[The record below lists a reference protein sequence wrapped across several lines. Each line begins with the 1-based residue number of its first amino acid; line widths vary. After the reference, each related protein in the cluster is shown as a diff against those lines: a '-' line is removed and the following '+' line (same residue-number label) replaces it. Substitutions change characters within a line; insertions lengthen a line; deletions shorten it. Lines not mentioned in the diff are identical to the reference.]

1 MIALTTAVAIAVTCS
16 VIFMVSA
23 VVITI
28 IWIKI
33 RQERRSLALIKA
45 RQGPYAHGLQ
55 SFPVETLTELS
66 REEGSALRQY
76 GQLPYGRPT
85 EWGLLASRESLTPT
99 SDDKSPIELLK
110 KRSLSLKRSLSSL
123 SKGHSR
129 NLTGPGS
136 LTTLTEA
143 SEGPYSQTSPSRE
156 DLIISA
162 VDGALELPTETTPR
176 QTPEREEEPPSTD
189 NTIRPNS
196 GAWPLIQQRERS
208 SALFPV
214 FEDHHEGFDP
224 TGTRVRGG
232 SITSQTAGVV
242 PDQPVPPPPCA
253 YPPNRF
259 RLSKND
265 SMRFSSVSLETADS
279 SILDDS
285 RRTSANADTSLVS
298 PALPPCPTFAPFS
311 ANDVGRECDRRSR
324 TANVAPFVFPANSPA
339 RKGQKVESER
349 ASPRRSLTACSP
361 TRSSERVSA
370 PPRRSES
377 LSAKQ
382 SRDEPRLY
390 LDMDRIPPLNTTSR
404 NTALLPHFSQ
414 MQRHSMHGSPRR
426 DNDPF
431 YNGTGPSH
439 SLTYSP
445 YAPGRR
451 ASSFLPQDMS
461 PQSSNGHPKPPLA
474 SALKGSGHR
483 KGHRRQNCVRIS
495 IHPPITFPGP
505 SFSPMVEEPEE
516 VEEVDRSEIS
526 NISNSNVSRNSSVSA
541 MSTTNRNSF
550 LDDRPISRI
559 IEDPIDLQPELT
571 GSPFKKIKRHTQHE
585 STSTS
590 TTPTATVTTA
600 EKALPGI
607 LTSLPTTTDNDSL
620 SHTPSP
626 ERNPP
631 VWNVSYQ
638 SSPTQLE
645 NSPVPGSP
653 RRSAVM
659 GPRSQPGKPARNS
672 YQSLIPPEDNKP
684 PSPQQTRAE
693 PQSSPPARSPPRNHS
708 IKDSSRNQS
717 AQYSLRRVKSEARE
731 QTQTQTPPRGQRRK
745 RASHYTI
752 STTTSANPQSQTMQ
766 PPQKTPGTQISAVVP
781 IWEDQKQTRPR
792 SQSQSQP
799 QSASTPR
806 RSTVSLVYDPPILDS
821 TGTTNG
827 ETSPRRNQADRMA
840 RMASYRNARQGC
852 VTPAR
857 KAVGLGIGP
866 GAATPGSLYDG
877 EGFLKE

>member
-55 SFPVETLTELS
+55 SYPVETLTELS

-85 EWGLLASRESLTPT
+85 EWGLIASRESLALT
-99 SDDKSPIELLK
+99 SDDKSPVELLK
-110 KRSLSLKRSLSSL
+110 KRSFSLKRSLSSL
-123 SKGHSR
+123 SKRHSK

-143 SEGPYSQTSPSRE
+143 SEGPYSQASPSRE
-156 DLIISA
+156 DLIVSA
-162 VDGALELPTETTPR
+162 VDGVLELPTEITPR
-176 QTPEREEEPPSTD
+176 QTPEREEEPLSKD
-189 NTIRPNS
+189 NTTRPIS
-196 GAWPLIQQRERS
+196 SAWPLLQQRERS

-214 FEDHHEGFDP
+214 FEDHYEGFDP
-224 TGTRVRGG
+224 TGARVRGG
-232 SITSQTAGVV
+232 SITSQTAGMA

-265 SMRFSSVSLETADS
+265 SIRFSSVSLETADS

-285 RRTSANADTSLVS
+285 RRTSANIDNSLVS

-311 ANDVGRECDRRSR
+311 ANDVGRECDRRSL
-324 TANVAPFVFPANSPA
+324 TANSAPFIFPANSPA
-339 RKGQKVESER
+339 RKGQRIESER

-361 TRSSERVSA
+361 TRPSERISA

-377 LSAKQ
+377 LSSKQ
-382 SRDEPRLY
+382 SKDETRPY

-431 YNGTGPSH
+431 YNGTSPSQ
-439 SLTYSP
+439 SLTYNP
-445 YAPGRR
+445 HAPGRR
-451 ASSFLPQDMS
+451 ASSFLPQDMTPHNS
-461 PQSSNGHPKPPLA
+461 SSQSKPPLA

-495 IHPPITFPGP
+495 IHPPITFAGP
-505 SFSPMVEEPEE
+505 AFSPMVEEPEE
-516 VEEVDRSEIS
+516 IEDVDMRRSKIS
-526 NISNSNVSRNSSVSA
+526 DVLNSNVSRNSSVSA
-541 MSTTNRNSF
+541 MSTTNRNSV

-559 IEDPIDLQPELT
+559 IESPIDTQQEST
-571 GSPFKKIKRHTQHE
+571 GSPVKKPKRNKQPE
-585 STSTS
+585 STSISATNS
-590 TTPTATVTTA
+590 TTATTTVTVA

-607 LTSLPTTTDNDSL
+607 LTSLPTTTDRDSL

-631 VWNVSYQ
+631 VWKVPYQ
-638 SSPTQLE
+638 RSPTQLE
-645 NSPVPGSP
+645 NSPAPGSP

-659 GPRSQPGKPARNS
+659 GPRNQPGKPARNS
-672 YQSLIPPEDNKP
+672 YQSLIPSEDKSS
-684 PSPQQTRAE
+684 PSSQTRRQ
-693 PQSSPPARSPPRNHS
+693 PQSTNPARPPRNHS
-708 IKDSSRNQS
+708 TKDSSRSPS

-731 QTQTQTPPRGQRRK
+731 QTQTPSLNQSRK
-745 RASHYTI
+745 RASHYTLS
-752 STTTSANPQSQTMQ
+752 STSSIPQSQTMQ
-766 PPQKTPGTQISAVVP
+766 SPQKAPGTHISAVVP
-781 IWEDQKQTRPR
+781 IWEDQKQPRPR
-792 SQSQSQP
+792 SQSRSQG
-799 QSASTPR
+799 QSASAPR
-806 RSTVSLVYDPPILDS
+806 RSTVSLVYDPPSLKP
-821 TGTTNG
+821 TAAGTS
-827 ETSPRRNQADRMA
+827 ETSPQRNQADRMA
-840 RMASYRNARQGC
+840 RMSSYRNRQGC

-857 KAVGLGIGP
+857 KTVGLGIG
-866 GAATPGSLYDG
+866 ARATTPGSLYDG